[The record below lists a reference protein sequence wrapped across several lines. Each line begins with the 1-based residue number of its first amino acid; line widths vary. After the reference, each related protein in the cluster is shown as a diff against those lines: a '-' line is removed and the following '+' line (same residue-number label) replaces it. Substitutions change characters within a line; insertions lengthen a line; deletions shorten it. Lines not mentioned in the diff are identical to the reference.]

1 MPQSQVIHN
10 RNGWASNGQNFVCVW
25 ILTLTAYTILLHIF
39 LTSFSFVSASY
50 FSATHCPP
58 SNSIQLNETSNNPEL
73 DPVGEG
79 TLTEARVVEVTAPLA
94 QPRPR
99 PPEVPT
105 GTTITPTLSLPII
118 LNNSQPAETL
128 SAPLPFTRQFRPFP
142 SKEVCTALAKML
154 WF

>member
-1 MPQSQVIHN
+1 MNSFI
-10 RNGWASNGQNFVCVW
+10 
-25 ILTLTAYTILLHIF
+25 TAYNSIAHF
-39 LTSFSFVSASY
+39 LTSFLFVSASY

-79 TLTEARVVEVTAPLA
+79 SLTEARVVEVTAPLA

-99 PPEVPT
+99 PQEVPT

-128 SAPLPFTRQFRPFP
+128 SAPLLFTRRFRPFP
-142 SKEVCTALAKML
+142 SKEVCTALTKML
-154 WF
+154 